1 MIVVCWL
8 QDLSAHMFLYPLFDP
23 ARRMI
28 AGEVREGF
36 AFAEE
41 NDRGEASHPVVSG
54 KFHVLAFIHF
64 QFCKLNSPLERFD
77 GLVEVRRQGM
87 AGAAPVG
94 PEIDQH
100 RKLMRAFDHL
110 LIELVQVNVVDEVG
124 IGHGVSG

>member
-1 MIVVCWL
+1 ML
-8 QDLSAHMFLYPLFDP
+8 LYPLLDP

-41 NDRGEASHPVVSG
+41 DDRGEAAHPVVSC
-54 KFHVLAFIHF
+54 KLHVLALIHF
-64 QFCKLNSPLERFD
+64 EFGKLDSSLECFD
-77 GLVEVRRQGM
+77 SLVEVRRECM

-100 RKLMRAFDHL
+100 RKLVRAFDHL
-110 LIELVQVNVVDEVG
+110 LIELVQVNVENDVCVG
-124 IGHGVSG
+124 QGVFRMK